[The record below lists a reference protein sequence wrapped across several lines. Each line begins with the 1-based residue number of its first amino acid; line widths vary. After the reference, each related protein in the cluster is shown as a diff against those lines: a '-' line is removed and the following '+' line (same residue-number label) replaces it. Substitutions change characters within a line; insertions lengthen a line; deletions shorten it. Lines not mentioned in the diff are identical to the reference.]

1 MREINSNLLFQW
13 AVDLFPLN
21 RSLSGEG
28 VRSTLSY
35 FKRITPELEVK
46 EFASGTKVFDWDVPD
61 EWDVSEAYIEDMHGN
76 RIVDFSLN
84 NLHLVGYSTPI
95 DEILTKDELEKN
107 IHFLIDQPD
116 VIPYVTSYYKES
128 WGFCLTYS
136 MWKQMPDESYH
147 VVIRSKHFQGSL
159 TYGEIFI
166 QGESSQE
173 ILLSSYVCHPSMF
186 SNELSGPIVL
196 IALFEFL
203 KTLPSRHYSYRGLLL
218 PETIGSIA
226 YLSQN
231 LQTMKRDIIAGWV
244 LTCLADEGKF
254 SYIPSRLG
262 QSYADKTTLH
272 FAQKNGINLEHYTW
286 LDRGSDERQYGAPGI
301 DLPICSITRTKYGKY
316 PEYHTSADNLSYGS
330 KEGLFESFKFYQNL
344 LLEVESSR
352 TPKVTILGEPQ
363 MGKRDLYP
371 TTSGGRGATQRIGEL
386 SARQLVDIISFA
398 DGQHSINEIAT
409 KCNLSFEEVSL
420 ALKKLENEKIIRY

>member
-1 MREINSNLLFQW
+1 MREINLDLLFQW

-35 FKRITPELEVK
+35 FKRITPELAIK
-46 EFASGTKVFDWDVPD
+46 EFASGTKVFDWEIPD
-61 EWDVSEAYIEDMHGN
+61 EWHVSEAYIEDMHGN
-76 RIVDFSLN
+76 RVVDFSVN
-84 NLHLVGYSTPI
+84 NLHLVGYSIPI
-95 DEILTKDELEKN
+95 DEILTKDELEEN

-128 WGFCLTYS
+128 WGFCLTYN
-136 MWKQMPDESYH
+136 MWKEMPDEIYH

-159 TYGEIFI
+159 TYGEVFI

-262 QSYADKTTLH
+262 QSYADRITLN
-272 FAQKNGINLEHYTW
+272 FAKKHGFDLQHYTW

-352 TPKVTILGEPQ
+352 TPKVKILGEPQ
-363 MGKRDLYP
+363 MGKRNLYP

-386 SARQLVDIISFA
+386 SARQLIDIISFV
-398 DGQHSINEIAT
+398 DGQHNIHEIAR
-409 KCNLSFEEVSL
+409 KCNLGFEEVRL
-420 ALKKLENEKIIRY
+420 ALKILEIEKIIGY

>member
-1 MREINSNLLFQW
+1 MNKIDADLLFRW
-13 AVDLFPLN
+13 AIDLFPMN
-21 RSLSGEG
+21 RSLSGAG

-35 FKRITPELEVK
+35 FKNITPELEVK
-46 EFASGTKVFDWDVPD
+46 EIASGSKVFDWNVPD

-76 RIVDFSLN
+76 RIIDFSVN

-95 DEILTKDELEKN
+95 DEVLTKDELEKN
-107 IHFLIDQPD
+107 IHYLIDQPD
-116 VIPYVTSYYKES
+116 VIPYVTSYYKKS
-128 WGFCLTYS
+128 WGFCLTYN
-136 MWKQMPDESYH
+136 MWKEMPDESYH

-159 TYGEIFI
+159 TYGEVFI

-231 LQTMKRDIIAGWV
+231 LETMKRDVIAGWV

-262 QSYADKTTLH
+262 QSYADRMTLYV
-272 FAQKNGINLEHYTW
+272 AQKSGVDLVHYSW

-301 DLPICSITRTKYGKY
+301 DLPICSVTRTKYGEY
-316 PEYHTSADNLSYGS
+316 PEYHTSADNLTYGS
-330 KEGLFESFKFYQNL
+330 QEGLFESFQFYQNL
-344 LLEVESSR
+344 LTEVENSR
-352 TPKVTILGEPQ
+352 TPKVVVLGEPQ
-363 MGKRDLYP
+363 MGKRNLYP
-371 TTSGGRGATQRIGEL
+371 TTSKVGGANQRIGDV
-386 SARQLVDIISFA
+386 SVRQLMNVISFA
-398 DGQHSINEIAT
+398 DGQHNVREIAK
-409 KCNLSFEEVSL
+409 KCNLDFEQVVSSLKILEV
-420 ALKKLENEKIIRY
+420 ENIIEY

>member
-1 MREINSNLLFQW
+1 
-13 AVDLFPLN
+13 
-21 RSLSGEG
+21 
-28 VRSTLSY
+28 
-35 FKRITPELEVK
+35 
-46 EFASGTKVFDWDVPD
+46 
-61 EWDVSEAYIEDMHGN
+61 
-76 RIVDFSLN
+76 
-84 NLHLVGYSTPI
+84 
-95 DEILTKDELEKN
+95 
-107 IHFLIDQPD
+107 
-116 VIPYVTSYYKES
+116 
-128 WGFCLTYS
+128 
-136 MWKQMPDESYH
+136 MPDESYH

-159 TYGEIFI
+159 TYGEVFL

-231 LQTMKRDIIAGWV
+231 IEAMKRDIIAGWV

-262 QSYADKTTLH
+262 HSYADKMTLF
-272 FAQKNGINLEHYTW
+272 FAQKNGITLEHYSW

-301 DLPICSITRTKYGKY
+301 DLPICSVTRTKYGEY
-316 PEYHTSADNLSYGS
+316 PEYHTSADDLTYGS
-330 KEGLFESFKFYQNL
+330 REGLFQSFRFYHNL
-344 LLEVESSR
+344 LTEVETSR

-363 MGKRDLYP
+363 MGKRNLYP
-371 TTSGGRGATQRIGEL
+371 TTSKVGGANQRIGDV
-386 SARQLVDIISFA
+386 SVRQLMNVISFA
-398 DGQHSINEIAT
+398 DGQHNVQEIARE
-409 KCNLSFEEVSL
+409 CNLNLEQVISV
-420 ALKKLENEKIIRY
+420 LKMLEIENIIEY

>member
-46 EFASGTKVFDWDVPD
+46 EFASGTKVFDWDIPD

-76 RIVDFSLN
+76 RVVDFSVN
-84 NLHLVGYSTPI
+84 NLHLVGYSIPI

-116 VIPYVTSYYKES
+116 VIPYVTSYYKRS

-159 TYGEIFI
+159 TYGEVFI

-262 QSYADKTTLH
+262 QSYADKTTLL

-330 KEGLFESFKFYQNL
+330 KEGLFESFRFYQNL

-363 MGKRDLYP
+363 MGMRDLYP

-398 DGQHSINEIAT
+398 DGQHNVHEIAR
-409 KCNLSFEEVSL
+409 KCKLSFEEVSL
-420 ALKKLENEKIIRY
+420 ALKKLENEKIIKY

>member
-1 MREINSNLLFQW
+1 MNKIDSDLLFQW
-13 AVDLFPLN
+13 AIDLFPLN
-21 RSLSGEG
+21 RSLSGKG
-28 VRSTLSY
+28 VRSTLNY
-35 FKRITPELEVK
+35 FKNITPELEIK
-46 EFASGTKVFDWDVPD
+46 EIASGSKVFDWNVPD
-61 EWDVSEAYIEDMHGN
+61 EWDVTEAYIEDMRGN
-76 RIVDFSLN
+76 RIVDFSVN
-84 NLHLVGYSTPI
+84 NLHLVGYSVPI
-95 DEILTKDELEKN
+95 DEILTKGELEKN
-107 IHFLIDQPD
+107 IHFLRDQPD

-128 WGFCLTYS
+128 WGFCLPYN

-159 TYGEIFI
+159 TYGEVFL

-231 LQTMKRDIIAGWV
+231 IEAMKRDIIAGWV

-262 QSYADKTTLH
+262 HSYADKMTLF
-272 FAQKNGINLEHYTW
+272 FAQKNGITLEHYSW
-286 LDRGSDERQYGAPGI
+286 LDRGSDERQYGAPGM
-301 DLPICSITRTKYGKY
+301 DLPICSVTRTKYGEY
-316 PEYHTSADNLSYGS
+316 PEYHTSADDLTYGS
-330 KEGLFESFKFYQNL
+330 RE
-344 LLEVESSR
+344 
-352 TPKVTILGEPQ
+352 
-363 MGKRDLYP
+363 
-371 TTSGGRGATQRIGEL
+371 
-386 SARQLVDIISFA
+386 
-398 DGQHSINEIAT
+398 
-409 KCNLSFEEVSL
+409 
-420 ALKKLENEKIIRY
+420 

>member
-1 MREINSNLLFQW
+1 MKEINSNLLFQW

-46 EFASGTKVFDWDVPD
+46 EFASGTKVFDWDIPD
-61 EWDVSEAYIEDMHGN
+61 EWNVSEAYIEDMHGN
-76 RIVDFSLN
+76 RVVDFSVN
-84 NLHLVGYSTPI
+84 NLHLVGYSIPI
-95 DEILTKDELEKN
+95 DKILTKDELEKN
-107 IHFLIDQPD
+107 IHFLINQPD
-116 VIPYVTSYYKES
+116 VIPYVTSYYKKS
-128 WGFCLTYS
+128 WGFCLTYN

-159 TYGEIFI
+159 TYGEVFI

-262 QSYADKTTLH
+262 QSYADKTTLL

-344 LLEVESSR
+344 MLEVESSR

-398 DGQHSINEIAT
+398 DGQHSVHEIAR
-409 KCNLSFEEVSL
+409 KCKLSFEEVSL

>member
-1 MREINSNLLFQW
+1 MKEINSNLLFQW

-28 VRSTLSY
+28 VRSTLTY

-46 EFASGTKVFDWDVPD
+46 EFASGTKVFDWDIPD

-76 RIVDFSLN
+76 RVVDFSVN
-84 NLHLVGYSTPI
+84 NLHLVGYSIPI
-95 DEILTKDELEKN
+95 DKILTKDELEKN
-107 IHFLIDQPD
+107 IHFLINQPD
-116 VIPYVTSYYKES
+116 VIPYVTSYYKKS
-128 WGFCLTYS
+128 WGFCLTYN

-159 TYGEIFI
+159 TYGEVFI

-262 QSYADKTTLH
+262 QSYADKTTLL

-398 DGQHSINEIAT
+398 DGQHNVHEIAR
-409 KCNLSFEEVSL
+409 KCKLSFEEVSL